1 MPKGKYWPGYK
12 VKGEIIL
19 LMFNSQE
26 DLTRGDHYITH
37 NHWEQ
42 GNSVKKA
49 QCFFNYEKSLNPD
62 KL

>member
-37 NHWEQ
+37 NHE
-42 GNSVKKA
+42 
-49 QCFFNYEKSLNPD
+49 D
-62 KL
+62 KEIQSRKHSAFLT